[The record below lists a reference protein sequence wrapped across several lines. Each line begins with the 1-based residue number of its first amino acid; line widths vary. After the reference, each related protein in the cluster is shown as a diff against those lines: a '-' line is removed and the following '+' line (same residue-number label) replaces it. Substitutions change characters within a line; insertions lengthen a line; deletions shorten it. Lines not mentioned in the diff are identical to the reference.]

1 MSRYQVFEISKNGKK
16 IIESNLSLAKAETVS
31 QDMAKTNTENTYGY
45 EPVYEEGVK
54 VGGSYNFLLEG
65 KNNEYDEEYKDYIE
79 VGDVEVDKLMDWQKR
94 WDEAGS
100 NPMNE
105 RIFNEMKQE
114 IEELNKALDT
124 YVENDI
130 MEIDGNAIL
139 NLLKDETRNL
149 DDSETLS
156 FNVSFVKDI
165 IELIEQKE
173 KKTVAKILA
182 FVEKNHDA
190 PEIEEYLWKMHD
202 KGTEFE

>member
-1 MSRYQVFEISKNGKK
+1 MPSAIVFLRPLG
-16 IIESNLSLAKAETVS
+16 LRL
-31 QDMAKTNTENTYGY
+31 
-45 EPVYEEGVK
+45 
-54 VGGSYNFLLEG
+54 
-65 KNNEYDEEYKDYIE
+65 
-79 VGDVEVDKLMDWQKR
+79 
-94 WDEAGS
+94 
-100 NPMNE
+100 
-105 RIFNEMKQE
+105 
-114 IEELNKALDT
+114 
-124 YVENDI
+124 
-130 MEIDGNAIL
+130 DGNAIL